1 MFKVLKWKGN
11 NNDAFLEASS
21 FLSHFFTSFLSKWG
35 GMTAGAGLI

>member
-21 FLSHFFTSFLSKWG
+21 FLSHLFTSFLGIG
-35 GMTAGAGLI
+35 GV